1 MADEREER
9 GQPASFDRRTGEVH
23 GAGSGAG
30 GNNPAEDYD
39 DDPISGGGR
48 EPVGG
53 PRMAQDAVERPIDPD
68 EGV

>member
-9 GQPASFDRRTGEVH
+9 GQPASFDRKTGEVH

-48 EPVGG
+48 DPVGG
-53 PRMAQDAVERPIDPD
+53 PRRREDAVDRPIDPD
-68 EGV
+68 EGI

>member
-1 MADEREER
+1 MTDEKEER
-9 GQPASFDRRTGEVH
+9 GQPANFDRRTGEVH

-48 EPVGG
+48 APVGG
-53 PRMAQDAVERPIDPD
+53 PRPESDAVDRPIDPD
-68 EGV
+68 EGI

>member
-9 GQPASFDRRTGEVH
+9 GQPAGFDRKTGDVH

-39 DDPISGGGR
+39 DDPASGGGSD
-48 EPVGG
+48 PIGG
-53 PRMAQDAVERPIDPD
+53 PRPRDEAVDRPIDPD